1 MVQNK
6 FWEEESQSLNSSV
19 FRAGEFVWDELPSI
33 DAHAHVHPSRS
44 TKEVAKTGAVLASTL
59 SLDEAE
65 LGIGRKE
72 PLITWGV
79 GCHPRL
85 PKAQQA
91 FDADRFGELA
101 KRSAFVG
108 EIGLDRGSRVPME
121 LQLQTF
127 RQALD
132 IVGTLPRMVSIHSY
146 QANDLLLEELRRRPI
161 IIPVLHWWTGSA
173 DETSQAVA
181 LGCYFSVHSAVARQS
196 KFRTRVPAER
206 LLVESDHGYN
216 DPPGAI
222 PCRIEWV
229 EYLVA
234 QQIKVDREEVRRL
247 AWRNLATIFRQ
258 TDTQRL
264 LPKPLAAI
272 VDAFN
277 PKIVGDI
284 G

>member
-6 FWEEESQSLNSSV
+6 FWEDESQIPNSSI

-44 TKEVAKTGAVLASTL
+44 IKEVAEAGAVLASTL

-65 LGIGRKE
+65 LGIERQE

-79 GCHPRL
+79 GCHPRF
-85 PKAQQA
+85 PKAQEA
-91 FDADRFGELA
+91 FDEGRFTELVE
-101 KRSAFVG
+101 KSAFVG
-108 EIGLDRGSRVPME
+108 EVGLDTGSRVPME
-121 LQLQTF
+121 RQLRVF

-132 IVGTLPRMVSIHSY
+132 VLARSPRMVSIHSY
-146 QANDLLLEELRRRPI
+146 QANGLVLEELRRRPI
-161 IIPVLHWWTGSA
+161 MIPVLHWWTGSA

-196 KFRTRVPAER
+196 KFRTRVPPER

-222 PCRIEWV
+222 PCRVEWV

-234 QQIKVDREEVRRL
+234 QQLKVEREEVRRL

-258 TDTQRL
+258 TDTERL

-272 VDAFN
+272 LDAFN
-277 PKIVGDI
+277 PTIVGDI